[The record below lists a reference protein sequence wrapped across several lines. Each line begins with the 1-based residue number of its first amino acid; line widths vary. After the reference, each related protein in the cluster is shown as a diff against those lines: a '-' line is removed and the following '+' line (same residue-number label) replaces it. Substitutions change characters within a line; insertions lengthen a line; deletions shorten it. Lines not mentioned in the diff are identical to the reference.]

1 MKESMLSKKRR
12 VRKLRNSLDKIE
24 REREKEKEKEQQ
36 IQIQREK
43 ENGSHYSEN
52 MDCNELFRNSKKT
65 RPEE

>member
-1 MKESMLSKKRR
+1 MKESMLSKKRS

-24 REREKEKEKEQQ
+24 REREKEKEQQ

-52 MDCNELFRNSKKT
+52 MDCNDLFHNSKKT

>member
-24 REREKEKEKEQQ
+24 REKEKEKEQQ
-36 IQIQREK
+36 IQREK
-43 ENGSHYSEN
+43 GNGSHYSEN